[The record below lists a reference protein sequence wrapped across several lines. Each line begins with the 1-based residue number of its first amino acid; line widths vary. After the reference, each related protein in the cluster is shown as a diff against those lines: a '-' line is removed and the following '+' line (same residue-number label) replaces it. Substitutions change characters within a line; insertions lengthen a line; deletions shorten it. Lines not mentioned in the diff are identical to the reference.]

1 MKEIQNQIYLYQCL
15 KNVFLCISIFCLF
28 VILWMCYRR
37 KRNRNLKVL
46 FSMIIFF
53 FAVSFVSLQEVEA
66 SAEEEQSVVLKM
78 KEGKRLNYTKIYD
91 RDDFCVFQN
100 LETGDILENLEDIEI
115 EGVEQSEDVFVK
127 DLEGVLE
134 EQIKDAV
141 EKEEVIILLTRVEL
155 GGKDASK
162 YKVDLE
168 SGQVRLE
175 CELTI
180 KRRKINLK
188 VEKGWRE
195 YSHYNEINYFTD
207 TPVRENKESYENFE
221 VEGLMEGDTVF
232 YPTPWEKPMET
243 DKLPDYPLG
252 EWEDRITVKHDGKPG
267 RNYYFNYKEIAC
279 GTLKIEPERIQDYSK
294 YIEFETD
301 RKQVYF
307 DEDTGKLW
315 ADGKM
320 KDFHVLLKENEKAG
334 FYTDV
339 CTEEGEII
347 SQNGRG
353 MDFIKEDFKEG
364 EERKISLYLIHRKN
378 KVKSGSFEISVF
390 LDTGAPNVTENSISD
405 RINDCEMLPDTIRFS
420 RFYGQD
426 ELGKEKFH
434 IEDKKGCGV
443 KKSWYH
449 VMEKE
454 GNFTREDIQ
463 EYLNGKIKKD
473 RWDLL
478 QQDGE
483 IQISVEEKNYLVFI
497 KTEDYLGHEKIYV
510 SDGIMTD
517 WEAPQLQIEFG
528 EMQQISKSGV
538 YGEDV
543 DLEVSA
549 KDEKSAIAQI
559 EVVITS
565 DGEETAKEIL
575 FKENSLEEREKYK
588 ERLLPYIVV
597 AQENSSKDVRVMV
610 LVTDYAGNKTN
621 KELDL
626 QIDTI
631 LPELKVQCFRQSDFS
646 SGYYSKSPITVQ
658 ILYKERNFSKEKEYL
673 WFEAEIDG
681 EKKIY
686 SIAELEEKFSGKI
699 KWMDKGEEHILEILL
714 DEGEY
719 RISPFVKDLSQRV
732 AQTIVQGEEISFCID
747 TQCPKAS
754 VEIVHGQ
761 GNKDYFFNEDIK
773 LYIRGS
779 DIKKRYGSS
788 GLKEIYYIISNER
801 RNEKIALLQEEEGI
815 NDFSKEI
822 LVPVQ
827 EYGNGEI
834 NIQVFVEDRAGN
846 TGESENVKLN
856 IDTTNPKISVQWNMG
871 KANEKRYYNAQR
883 TAYIEITEKNFDV
896 SFIKWKIKGKA
907 KIGKWKSKANVHY
920 CEVVFSEDGIY
931 NFAFS
936 CEDRAG
942 NQEKYEEKET
952 FIIDTIKPVIE
963 VSYEN
968 EGASDIKYFNCQR
981 VAEIVIRE
989 QNFDENQVKIS
1000 TKIENTIGKKP
1011 RITEFSSYQGVH
1023 RAKVFYEESGEYY
1036 LKVSCSDKAG
1046 NQGNDFQSEGFY
1058 VDLELPEIKIFN
1070 IKDKSSNKD
1079 KVEPMIEIRDL
1090 NYQMGGFTVSLT
1102 GSNDKSLEI
1111 KKTVK
1116 RTKQGQ
1122 QIQIA
1127 DLPRT
1132 EDIDDIYTLSIAAV
1146 DKAGNWA
1153 KKEIIFSVNRYG
1165 SIYETDDDTG
1175 KWLSTDERNHTY
1187 LKEGKEI
1194 GIYEYNVDAIKER
1207 TLTINCDGELKDLK
1221 EGEDYTV
1228 KALENR
1234 GKWKKNYYKIKAENF
1249 KNEGNYTVILNSKDN
1264 ADNSMNNTSMK
1275 RGTEPLPISFT
1286 VDRTSPAI
1294 FISGIEDK
1302 GRYQSAAKE
1311 MMIEVID
1318 NLALEGV
1325 DIQIGNRKMQY
1336 GKGELKEKNG
1346 IIKEQ
1351 IFKDENWQEVKICAI
1366 DAAKNKQ
1373 QERLSI
1379 LVMPDFL
1386 QKEKSQNNIIKMMSV
1401 LFLAILGLVWKKKK
1415 G

>member
-1 MKEIQNQIYLYQCL
+1 M
-15 KNVFLCISIFCLF
+15 
-28 VILWMCYRR
+28 M
-37 KRNRNLKVL
+37 
-46 FSMIIFF
+46 IFF

-66 SAEEEQSVVLKM
+66 SVEEEQSVVLKM

-115 EGVEQSEDVFVK
+115 EGVEQSDDVFVK

-134 EQIKDAV
+134 EKIKDTV
-141 EKEEVIILLTRVEL
+141 EKEEVIIFLTRVEL

-168 SGQVRLE
+168 RGQVRLE

-195 YSHYNEINYFTD
+195 YSHYNEISYFTD
-207 TPVRENKESYENFE
+207 TPVQENKESYENCE

-232 YPTPWEKPMET
+232 YPTPLEKSIET

-252 EWEDRITVKHDGKPG
+252 EWEDRITVKRDGKPG
-267 RNYYFNYKEIAC
+267 RNYYFNYEEIVC
-279 GTLKIEPERIQDYSK
+279 GTLKIEPEKIQDYCK

-353 MDFIKEDFKEG
+353 MDFTKKDFKEG
-364 EERKISLYLIHRKN
+364 EEIKISLYFIHRKN

-390 LDTGAPNVTENSISD
+390 LDTGAPNATENSISD

-426 ELGKEKFH
+426 ELRKEKFH
-434 IEDKKGCGV
+434 IEDKNGCGV

-454 GNFTREDIQ
+454 GDFTREDVQ
-463 EYLNGKIKKD
+463 EYLNEELKKD

-478 QQDGE
+478 QKDGE
-483 IQISVEEKNYLVFI
+483 IQISVEEKNYLIFI

-517 WEAPQLQIEFG
+517 WEAPQLQIGFG

-543 DLEVSA
+543 DLEVFA

-559 EVVITS
+559 EVVIAS

-575 FKENSLEEREKYK
+575 FKENSLDEREKYK
-588 ERLLPYIVV
+588 ELLLPYIVV
-597 AQENSSKDVRVMV
+597 AQENSNKDVHIMV

-626 QIDTI
+626 QMDTI
-631 LPELKVQCFRQSDFS
+631 LPELKVQCFQHSDFF
-646 SGYYSKSPITVQ
+646 SGYYSKSPIVVQ
-658 ILYKERNFSKEKEYL
+658 ILYKEKNFSKEKEYL
-673 WFEAEIDG
+673 WFEADING
-681 EKKIY
+681 EKKTY
-686 SIAELEEKFSGKI
+686 SLTELEEKLSGKI
-699 KWMDKGEEHILEILL
+699 KWMDKEEEHILEILL

-747 TQCPKAS
+747 TQCPKAF
-754 VEIVHGQ
+754 VEIVHGKE
-761 GNKDYFFNEDIK
+761 NKGYFFNEDIK
-773 LYIRGS
+773 LHIRGT

-801 RNEKIALLQEEEGI
+801 KNQKITLLQEAEEGT

-827 EYGNGEI
+827 KYGNGEI
-834 NIQVFVEDRAGN
+834 NIQVFTEDRAGN

-856 IDTTNPKISVQWNMG
+856 IDTTNPKISVQWNLGM
-871 KANEKRYYNAQR
+871 ANEKRYYNAQR
-883 TAYIEITEKNFDV
+883 TAHIEITEKNFDA
-896 SFIKWKIKGKA
+896 SFIKWEIQGKA
-907 KIGKWKSKANVHY
+907 KIGKWKSKENVHY

-931 NFAFS
+931 NLAFS
-936 CEDRAG
+936 CKDRAG

-968 EGASDIKYFNCQR
+968 ERVSDIKYFNCQR

-989 QNFDENQVKIS
+989 QNFDENQVTIS
-1000 TKIENTIGKKP
+1000 TKIENTIGEKP

-1023 RAKVFYEESGEYY
+1023 KAKVFYEESGEYY

-1070 IKDKSSNKD
+1070 VKDKSSNKD

-1116 RTKQGQ
+1116 RIKQGQ
-1122 QIQIA
+1122 KIKIA

-1132 EDIDDIYTLSIAAV
+1132 EGIDDIYTLSIAAV

-1165 SIYETDDDTG
+1165 SIYETDADTG
-1175 KWLSTDERNHTY
+1175 KWLSTDERKHTY

-1194 GIYEYNVDAIKER
+1194 GIYEYNVDVIKER

-1234 GKWKKNYYKIKAENF
+1234 GKWKKNYYKIKAQNF
-1249 KNEGNYTVILNSKDN
+1249 KKEGNYTVILNSKDN

-1275 RGTEPLPISFT
+1275 RGTGTLPISFT
-1286 VDRTSPAI
+1286 VDRTFPAI
-1294 FISGIEDK
+1294 FISGIKDK

-1311 MMIEVID
+1311 IIIEVID
-1318 NLALEGV
+1318 NLALEEV
-1325 DIQIGNRKMQY
+1325 NIQIGNRKMQY
-1336 GKGELKEKNG
+1336 GKEELKEKNG
-1346 IIKEQ
+1346 IIKEE

-1379 LVMPDFL
+1379 LVMPEFL
-1386 QKEKSQNNIIKMMSV
+1386 QKEKPQNNIIKMMVV
-1401 LFLAILGLVWKKKK
+1401 LLLAILGLVWKKKK